1 MIDRMPRELW
11 AEVHDIQE
19 AVIKTIPRKRNAK
32 GQNGYLR
39 RPSKQLRKED
49 KLKIGEKARYTDL
62 NAEFQR
68 TARRY
73 RKGFLSDHCKE
84 IEENSRM

>member
-1 MIDRMPRELW
+1 M
-11 AEVHDIQE
+11 
-19 AVIKTIPRKRNAK
+19 IKTIPRKRNAK